1 MKMAANLLKSDDFI
15 LALDPMRKCE
25 IVDYINIRN
34 QNLPSVVKWERIK
47 SIVVTNDGMTLWQIS
62 EKYID
67 LLNARAIGTVESPV
81 HLFEW
86 IIKKSNDEQTRSR
99 RVG

>member
-1 MKMAANLLKSDDFI
+1 MKMVAHLLKPDDYI
-15 LALDPMRKCE
+15 LPLDIRYQIE
-25 IVDYINIRN
+25 IVDYLNMRERK
-34 QNLPSVVKWERIK
+34 LPTLVKWNHIK
-47 SIVVTNDGMTLWQIS
+47 SFVVTKQGDTLWQIS
-62 EKYID
+62 ERYID

-86 IIKKSNDEQTRSR
+86 IIKQSNDEQTRSR